1 MKPGVKKFFAVFFAV
16 IILFGWFLTLVGI
29 GPVEPLKDRMKLG
42 LDVKG
47 GVYVVM
53 EATNTDLT
61 GDELRQTMEQ
71 TQAVIEER
79 VNQMG
84 LAEPTVTI
92 EGEKRIRVELP
103 GAEDAEEAI
112 EQIGRTAQ
120 LQFALADGTF
130 VLDGGSVKD
139 AQQTQDN
146 ESAGYAVGLEFDA
159 AGGDAFYQA
168 TRKAYNGEVKS
179 NVEGVRDNAIMI
191 ILDGEI
197 ISAPAVDNGP
207 ISGGSC
213 TITGNFSQ
221 EEAANLAALIRG
233 GALPLELTEV
243 TSSVQSAKIGYNA
256 LEMSVYAG
264 IIGLI
269 LILIMMVVAYRG
281 IGLAADLALM
291 LYVLLLLNIM
301 SLMGSVLT
309 LPGMAGI
316 ILSVG
321 MAVDANV
328 IIFSR
333 IREELAA
340 GKTVRVAT
348 QEGSKRAM
356 RTIFDSQVT
365 TLIAAVILY
374 EIGTSSVRGFA
385 FTFMLGI
392 VIGIFT
398 ALVVTQLYV
407 GLMADSSRFSTP
419 TFFGMKKDGT
429 AAFNLKRK
437 FNFIRHR
444 KKFYAVSLV
453 IFLLG
458 IGCGAFHG
466 GLNYGIDFTGGT
478 MIQMDMGKTVE
489 IADVEKAIKDFDLDP
504 EIIYSGSENHEI
516 VIRTITD
523 LDNEERGKV
532 IDAINAEFG
541 TTDEN
546 IIAQELFG
554 PSIGK
559 ELRNNA
565 ILAIV
570 LAALCM
576 FVYIRIRF
584 SNWKYGEASLLGV
597 LHDVLIV
604 ISFYAIFNIT
614 VNNPFIA
621 GVLTVVGYSINDTIV
636 IFDRVRENS
645 RYARKQDIEQ
655 TLDRSVNQTLGRS
668 LMTSATTLIVMVPLV
683 IMGGDAIR
691 QFVLPLMVGVIA
703 GTYSSIA
710 ICSPLYYEF
719 NRPGQLSKYEKQ
731 VEMNIKRAKKEKKKG
746 LPDAGAEAEDD
757 ASSAEALPEDVTAKE
772 EPAPAA
778 AEAAENAAKTSENAP
793 ESVSEGA
800 ETAKAEE
807 AETARTS
814 EAEAQEAAES
824 AAKPVPK
831 TGERRSKRY
840 VKGPKKQ

>member
-1 MKPGVKKFFAVFFAV
+1 MKSKSKLFFAIFFAVV
-16 IILFGWFLTLVGI
+16 TILGWYVTLFGA

-53 EATNTDLT
+53 EAQTDLT
-61 GDELRQTMEQ
+61 GDELRKSMEQ
-71 TQAVIEER
+71 TQAVIENR
-79 VNQMG
+79 VNEMG

-103 GAEDAEEAI
+103 GAEDSQEAI
-112 EQIGRTAQ
+112 EQIGKTAQ
-120 LQFALADGTF
+120 LQFALADGTI
-130 VLDGGSVKD
+130 VLDGSNVKD
-139 AQQTQDN
+139 AQ
-146 ESAGYAVGLEFDA
+146 SALSQEQSGYEVNLTFDSK
-159 AGGDAFYQA
+159 GGDAFYEA
-168 TRKAYNGEVKS
+168 TSKAYSGQVKS
-179 NVEGVRDNAIMI
+179 VIDGVRDNAIMI

-213 TITGNFSQ
+213 QITGDFSQ
-221 EEAANLAALIRG
+221 EEATQLAALIRG
-233 GALPLELTEV
+233 GSLPLELTEV

-269 LILIMMVVAYRG
+269 LVLLIMVIAYRG
-281 IGLAADLALM
+281 LGIAADIALM
-291 LYVLLLLNIM
+291 LYVLILLNSM
-301 SLMGSVLT
+301 SFMGSVLT

-316 ILSVG
+316 ILSIG

-333 IREELAA
+333 IREEISN
-340 GKTVRVAT
+340 GKTIRIAT
-348 QEGSKRAM
+348 QEGTKRAM
-356 RTIFDSQVT
+356 KTIVDSQVT

-407 GLMADSSRFSTP
+407 GLMANSTRFARNSI
-419 TFFGMKKDGT
+419 FGIKADGSASFSIKKD
-429 AAFNLKRK
+429 LH
-437 FNFIRHR
+437 FIRHR
-444 KKFYAVSLV
+444 KKFYAISVI

-458 IGCGAFHG
+458 AGSAVFHS

-478 MIQMDMGKTVE
+478 MIQMDMGKQVD
-489 IADVEKAIKDFDLDP
+489 IDKVEKAIKDFDLNP
-504 EIIYSGSENHEI
+504 EIIYSGSDNQEI

-523 LDNEERGKV
+523 LNNDERAKV
-532 IDAINAEFG
+532 ITAINEEFG
-541 TTDEN
+541 TTDKN
-546 IIAQELFG
+546 VVAQELFG

-565 ILAIV
+565 ILAIII
-570 LAALCM
+570 AALCM
-576 FVYIRIRF
+576 LVYIRIRF
-584 SNWKYGEASLLGV
+584 RNWKYGGASLLGV
-597 LHDVLIV
+597 LHDVLVV
-604 ISFYAIFNIT
+604 IAFYSIFNIT

-645 RYARKQDIEQ
+645 KYSRKQDIVN
-655 TLDRSVNQTLGRS
+655 TLDRSITQTLGRS
-668 LMTSATTLIVMVPLV
+668 LMTSATTLIVMIPLAA
-683 IMGGDAIR
+683 MGGPSIR
-691 QFVLPLMVGVIA
+691 EFVLPLMVGVIA
-703 GTYSSIA
+703 GAYSSIS

-731 VEMNIKRAKKEKKKG
+731 VEANIKKAKKDKKAIG
-746 LPDAGAEAEDD
+746 DGELD
-757 ASSAEALPEDVTAKE
+757 
-772 EPAPAA
+772 APANQVDA
-778 AEAAENAAKTSENAP
+778 PAVEAAVETAQSSDQ
-793 ESVSEGA
+793 SVSKDIKSD
-800 ETAKAEE
+800 TK
-807 AETARTS
+807 
-814 EAEAQEAAES
+814 
-824 AAKPVPK
+824 K
-831 TGERRSKRY
+831 TDVKRSKRY
-840 VKGPKKQ
+840 VKGNKK

>member
-16 IILFGWFLTLVGI
+16 IIAVGWVLTLVGL

-61 GDELRQTMEQ
+61 GDELRKTMEQ

-112 EQIGRTAQ
+112 EQIGKTAQ

-130 VLDGGSVKD
+130 VLDGSSVKD

-146 ESAGYAVGLEFDA
+146 EAAGYAVGLEFDS
-159 AGGDAFYQA
+159 AGADAFYEA

-179 NVEGVRDNAIMI
+179 TIEGVRDNAIMI

-213 TITGNFSQ
+213 SITGNFSQ
-221 EEAANLAALIRG
+221 EEASNLAALIRG

-264 IIGLI
+264 IIGL
-269 LILIMMVVAYRG
+269 LLVMIMMVVAYRG
-281 IGLAADLALM
+281 IGFAADLALM
-291 LYVLLLLNIM
+291 LYVLILLNIM
-301 SLMGSVLT
+301 SVMGSVLT

-333 IREELAA
+333 IREEIAA
-340 GKTVRVAT
+340 GKPVRVAA
-348 QEGSKRAM
+348 QDGSKRAM
-356 RTIFDSQVT
+356 NTIFDSQVT

-407 GLMADSSRFSTP
+407 GLMANSSTFGTNR
-419 TFFGMKKDGT
+419 FFGMKKDGT
-429 AAFNLKRK
+429 PSFQFKTM
-437 FNFIRHR
+437 FHFIRHR
-444 KKFYAVSLV
+444 KKFYAVS
-453 IFLLG
+453 IIIMLLG
-458 IGCGAFHG
+458 AGCAVFHG

-478 MIQMDMGKTVE
+478 MIQMDMGKQVDT
-489 IADVEKAIKDFDLDP
+489 ADVAKAIKKFDLDP
-504 EIIYSGSENHEI
+504 EIIYSGADNEQI

-523 LDNEERGKV
+523 LDNEARSEV
-532 IDAINAEFG
+532 IHAINEEFG
-541 TTDEN
+541 TTDEDVV
-546 IIAQELFG
+546 AQELFG

-570 LAALCM
+570 IAALCM
-576 FVYIRIRF
+576 LIYIRIRF
-584 SNWKYGEASLLGV
+584 RNWKYGEASLLGV

-604 ISFYAIFNIT
+604 ISFYSIFSVT

-645 RYARKQDIEQ
+645 RYARRQDIEN
-655 TLDRSVNQTLGRS
+655 TLDRSINQTLGRS

-683 IMGGDAIR
+683 IMGGEAIR
-691 QFVLPLMVGVIA
+691 EFVVPLMVGVIA
-703 GTYSSIA
+703 GTYSSIT

-719 NRPGQLSKYEKQ
+719 NKPGQLSKYEKQ
-731 VEMNIKRAKKEKKKG
+731 VEHNIKQAKKEKKKYLQG
-746 LPDAGAEAEDD
+746 KADEP
-757 ASSAEALPEDVTAKE
+757 EALPEAEEISEETVETLKE
-772 EPAPAA
+772 EQVMDKAPETSEEIPAEPVSETAS
-778 AEAAENAAKTSENAP
+778 EAAEVPETEPEAPKPKTS
-793 ESVSEGA
+793 
-800 ETAKAEE
+800 
-807 AETARTS
+807 
-814 EAEAQEAAES
+814 
-824 AAKPVPK
+824 
-831 TGERRSKRY
+831 ERRSKRY
-840 VKGPKKQ
+840 VKGPKK

>member
-1 MKPGVKKFFAVFFAV
+1 MKSKSKLFFAIFFAVV
-16 IILFGWFLTLVGI
+16 TLLGWYVTLFGA

-53 EATNTDLT
+53 EAQTDLT
-61 GDELRQTMEQ
+61 GDELRKSMEQ
-71 TQAVIEER
+71 TQAVIENR
-79 VNQMG
+79 VNEMG

-103 GAEDAEEAI
+103 GAEDSQEAI
-112 EQIGRTAQ
+112 EQIGKTAQ
-120 LQFALADGTF
+120 LQFALADGTV
-130 VLDGGSVKD
+130 VLDGSNVKD
-139 AQQTQDN
+139 AQ
-146 ESAGYAVGLEFDA
+146 SALSQEQSGYEVNLTFDSK
-159 AGGDAFYQA
+159 GGDAFYEA
-168 TRKAYNGEVKS
+168 TSKAYSGQVKS
-179 NVEGVRDNAIMI
+179 VIDGVRDNAIMI

-213 TITGNFSQ
+213 QITGDFSQ
-221 EEAANLAALIRG
+221 EEATQLAALIRG
-233 GALPLELTEV
+233 GSLPLELTEV

-269 LILIMMVVAYRG
+269 LVLLIMVIAYRG
-281 IGLAADLALM
+281 LGIAADIALM
-291 LYVLLLLNIM
+291 LYVLILLNSM

-316 ILSVG
+316 ILSIG

-333 IREELAA
+333 IREEISN
-340 GKTVRVAT
+340 GKTIRIAA
-348 QEGSKRAM
+348 QEGTKRAM
-356 RTIFDSQVT
+356 KTIVDSQVT

-407 GLMADSSRFSTP
+407 GLMANSTRFARNSIFGVKTDGSA
-419 TFFGMKKDGT
+419 TFSIKKD
-429 AAFNLKRK
+429 LH
-437 FNFIRHR
+437 FIRHR
-444 KKFYAVSLV
+444 KKFYAISVI

-458 IGCGAFHG
+458 AGSAVFHS

-478 MIQMDMGKTVE
+478 MIQMDMGKQVD
-489 IADVEKAIKDFDLDP
+489 IDKVDKAIKDFDLDP
-504 EIIYSGSENHEI
+504 EIIYSGSDNQEI

-523 LDNEERGKV
+523 LNNDERAKV
-532 IDAINAEFG
+532 ITAINEEFG
-541 TTDEN
+541 TTDKN
-546 IIAQELFG
+546 VVAQELFG

-565 ILAIV
+565 ILAIII
-570 LAALCM
+570 AALCM
-576 FVYIRIRF
+576 LVYIRIRF
-584 SNWKYGEASLLGV
+584 RNWKYGGASLLGI
-597 LHDVLIV
+597 LHDVLVV
-604 ISFYAIFNIT
+604 IAFYSIFNIT

-645 RYARKQDIEQ
+645 KYSRKQDIEN
-655 TLDRSVNQTLGRS
+655 TLDRSITQTLGRS
-668 LMTSATTLIVMVPLV
+668 LMTSATTLIVMIPLAA
-683 IMGGDAIR
+683 MGGSSIR
-691 QFVLPLMVGVIA
+691 EFVLPLMVGVIA
-703 GTYSSIA
+703 GAYSSIS

-731 VEMNIKRAKKEKKKG
+731 VEANIKKAKKDKK
-746 LPDAGAEAEDD
+746 
-757 ASSAEALPEDVTAKE
+757 ASGDGELA
-772 EPAPAA
+772 APANRVDA
-778 AEAAENAAKTSENAP
+778 PAVEAA
-793 ESVSEGA
+793 V
-800 ETAKAEE
+800 ETAQSSDQSVNKDIKSD
-807 AETARTS
+807 T
-814 EAEAQEAAES
+814 
-824 AAKPVPK
+824 KK
-831 TGERRSKRY
+831 TDVKRSKRY
-840 VKGPKKQ
+840 VKGNKK